1 MKKGP
6 VCYIYYAIKNK
17 RQLKS
22 EQEKELLENKELI
35 SQTEIYNSQQ

>member
-17 RQLKS
+17 RQLKLK
-22 EQEKELLENKELI
+22 EQKRIPEEKEL
-35 SQTEIYNSQQ
+35 SAQTEIYLVSQ

>member
-17 RQLKS
+17 RQLKL
-22 EQEKELLENKELI
+22 EQEKIVQEKKEEI
-35 SQTEIYNSQQ
+35 SHTEIYHSHH